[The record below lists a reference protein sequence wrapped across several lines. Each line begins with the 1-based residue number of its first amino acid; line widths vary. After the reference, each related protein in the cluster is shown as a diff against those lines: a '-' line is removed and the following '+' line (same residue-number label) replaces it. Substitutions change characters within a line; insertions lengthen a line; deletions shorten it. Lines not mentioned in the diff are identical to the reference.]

1 MKNKSESVKVAVRV
15 RPMNN
20 REKEEHS
27 TICVEVDPSN
37 NTISINSPKHETKTF
52 QFDYVYP
59 MESTQKEVYNQVAFP
74 IVDSIFSGYNGTI
87 FAYGQTGC
95 GKTFTM
101 MGIPNDP
108 NLRGV
113 IPNAFE
119 HIFSYIKNE
128 ETSKKFLLR
137 CSFVEI
143 YNEEVRD
150 LLVSNKKID
159 NNKALEIRDDPKKG
173 TIIKDLTYITLKNSS
188 DIQIALDKGNKNRHV
203 GATSMNDQSSRSHS
217 LFTVYLEIQE
227 GSEKNK
233 KIRSGKLNL
242 VDLAGSERV
251 GKTNATGKTFD
262 EGKKINL
269 SLTALGSVI
278 DALSSNRKHIPYKDS
293 KLTRLLSDSLG
304 GNTKTVMFA
313 NVSPASFNYDETV
326 GTLRY
331 ASRAKLIKNAPKI
344 NEDPKDALLRKYEE
358 EIKNLKSLLEGN
370 SNNNHNL
377 NNNVIVKKVNS
388 NMDPNEKE
396 LLLKK
401 IAELEKNLIDSDKI
415 INENLNEGEDDNDNK
430 IKQNE
435 LKRKEIEEEKIKFKK
450 FRENQLKK
458 CEEMEKKFLEL
469 EKEKK
474 EQEKKLQNNV
484 DELNKQIKLLSDELE
499 ELKINNIN
507 DRRDFMENIKDSIK
521 NNLLFREIIKHLLTE
536 NEFKKIIDVSRYFED
551 EEKWKIHPFEI
562 KEKKLNLPNILN
574 YNIQTFIENNISK
587 RDFIIDD
594 KYFNKEDY
602 INIKPLRESKKN
614 FFDNYNNIDLN
625 KKSHKKYDI
634 KLKIKSVPKSNN
646 INIGNFY
653 KEYEEL
659 MKQEK
664 NKIEKQNE
672 STSPY
677 IKKSS
682 NEKLKID
689 LNSNKNF
696 ILPPNI
702 HKKKSKNYLDSN
714 NNNDKIIKKDSIKKN
729 NNNNELLIS
738 SNSNNSNNNNRKK
751 SPVVDLIESF
761 DVSES
766 LENKTLAKKNSKENI
781 DLYSKNFATKLSK
794 LLSNS
799 EIQKNDSNNNLNSNQ
814 EYNNINNNLKIKL
827 NNNNN
832 NNNNI
837 HSSLNLN
844 IIQSNKYKFNHLPAL
859 NLPNKSNNHNSN
871 KNINNIINNN
881 NKLEEYKINT
891 DNKNIGRKFL
901 SPGRIKL
908 APIVAKKKQ

>member
-1 MKNKSESVKVAVRV
+1 MKNKSEIVKVAVRV
-15 RPMNN
+15 CSMNN

-27 TICVEVDPSN
+27 TICVEVDQTN

-52 QFDYVYP
+52 QFDFVYP

-74 IVDSIFSGYNGTI
+74 IVDSIFQGYNGTI

-95 GKTFTM
+95 GKTYTM
-101 MGIPNDP
+101 MGVTNDP

-119 HIFSYIKNE
+119 HIFNYIKNE
-128 ETSKKFLLR
+128 ETTKKFLLR

-150 LLVSNKKID
+150 LLISNKKNE
-159 NNKALEIRDDPKKG
+159 NNKALDIRDDPKRG
-173 TIIKDLTYITLKNSS
+173 TIIKDLTYITLKNQN

-227 GSEKNK
+227 GSEKSK

-370 SNNNHNL
+370 SNV
-377 NNNVIVKKVNS
+377 NNNVNNNVNVKKN
-388 NMDPNEKE
+388 NKMDPNEKE

-415 INENLNEGEDDNDNK
+415 INEDLDEEN

-458 CEEMEKKFLEL
+458 CEEMEKKYLEL
-469 EKEKK
+469 ENSKK

-536 NEFKKIIDVSRYFED
+536 NEFKKIIDVSRYFEE

-562 KEKKLNLPNILN
+562 KEKKLNLPNVLN

-594 KYFNKEDY
+594 KYFNNDDY
-602 INIKPLRESKKN
+602 VNIKPLRESKTN
-614 FFDNYNNIDLN
+614 FFDKKSN
-625 KKSHKKYDI
+625 KKFDLKI
-634 KLKIKSVPKSNN
+634 KIKSVPKSN
-646 INIGNFY
+646 NFY

-659 MKQEK
+659 MKLEK
-664 NKIEKQNE
+664 LKIEKNNE
-672 STSPY
+672 SKSNNY

-682 NEKLKID
+682 NEKIKIN

-696 ILPPNI
+696 ILPANI
-702 HKKKSKNYLDSN
+702 QRKKTKNNFDN
-714 NNNDKIIKKDSIKKN
+714 NEKLQKKDSK
-729 NNNNELLIS
+729 NNNELLIS
-738 SNSNNSNNNNRKK
+738 VNSNNSKISKK
-751 SPVVDLIESF
+751 NSIVDLIESF

-766 LENKTLAKKNSKENI
+766 LENKNLIKKNSKENI
-781 DLYSKNFATKLSK
+781 ELYNKNFANKLSK
-794 LLSNS
+794 LLSN
-799 EIQKNDSNNNLNSNQ
+799 EIKNDLNQKENNNN
-814 EYNNINNNLKIKL
+814 ENLKIKL

-832 NNNNI
+832 NI
-837 HSSLNLN
+837 HSTLNLN
-844 IIQSNKYKFNHLPAL
+844 IINSNKFKFNHLPAL
-859 NLPNKSNNHNSN
+859 NHNKNINSSNSN
-871 KNINNIINNN
+871 KNINKIINNN
-881 NKLEEYKINT
+881 LNS
-891 DNKNIGRKFL
+891 DKNFGRKFL
-901 SPGRIKL
+901 SPGKIKL
-908 APIVAKKKQ
+908 APIVAKNKQ